1 MKLSGLVSIFY
12 CFYYFSSSC
21 VLNSYSWWFFYCVL
35 FFFLMFID
43 HLTSQMITSYSRV
56 LIFVLPVSRE
66 TSSKITAIQFQIWE
80 NKKLSCNHC
89 WVLRSV
95 LPYPYDVT
103 LDTYPFPLSSKKLSE
118 ELFNPLSPHSGTGKR
133 PWGKTFW
140 HESSFW

>member
-21 VLNSYSWWFFYCVL
+21 VLYSYSWWLFYCVPF

-43 HLTSQMITSYSRV
+43 HLTFKMITSCSRV

-66 TSSKITAIQFQIWE
+66 TSSKTTSVQFQIWE
-80 NKKLSCNHC
+80 NKKLSSSHF
-89 WVLRSV
+89 WVLHSA
-95 LPYPYDVT
+95 LPYPYDVI

-118 ELFNPLSPHSGTGKR
+118 ELFNPLSTHSWTGKH
-133 PWGKTFW
+133 P
-140 HESSFW
+140 